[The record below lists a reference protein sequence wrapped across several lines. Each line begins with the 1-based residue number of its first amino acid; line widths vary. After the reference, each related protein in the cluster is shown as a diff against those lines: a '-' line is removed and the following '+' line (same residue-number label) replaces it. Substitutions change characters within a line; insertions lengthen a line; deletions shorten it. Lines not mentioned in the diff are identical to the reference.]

1 MPVLRQKIR
10 KRALLWA
17 ELNALEQF
25 YDSCP
30 DNRTWVQHMAW
41 YKQAYREIL
50 RRKKEL
56 MSIYF

>member
-1 MPVLRQKIR
+1 MPLVRRKIR

-25 YDSCP
+25 YDGCP
-30 DNRTWVQHMAW
+30 DNRTWAQHKEM